1 MFRGKRVN
9 NHPLEYCV
17 PCSEATP
24 HRYERLGVYGQLTSK
39 AICLVCN
46 NDSRGRPFR
55 KPLRNLLH
63 HHECFVHSGDYSWSL
78 FLPDE

>member
-24 HRYERLGVYGQLTSK
+24 HRYERLGVYGQLTSR

-46 NDSRGRPFR
+46 NDSRGPTV
-55 KPLRNLLH
+55 PQTAA
-63 HHECFVHSGDYSWSL
+63 EPS
-78 FLPDE
+78 PPP